1 MQKERFLEIAPG
13 CIGVHLHGEEL
24 NLPEMEYIAKGELFT
39 AIPRT
44 VFFASTA
51 SVTKEKTRRVGGV
64 NTESLCA
71 LSLVKNTLL
80 ECIEREHQDYKEHYG
95 VAPISKQ
102 LCCCLFFG
110 RTILK
115 EERESTR
122 TIRVS
127 IQRERAIY
135 GCALTHPIPLAFP
148 ETYTA
153 SLRNKRRDV
162 TKHLRPVRRSHD
174 D

>member
-1 MQKERFLEIAPG
+1 MNHEAVSKNLSFCFIFDAHVSDGSIDDNPYGGSFDAYSQPKRCRINQKLLG
-13 CIGVHLHGEEL
+13 CFVSATSRL
-24 NLPEMEYIAKGELFT
+24 
-39 AIPRT
+39 
-44 VFFASTA
+44 
-51 SVTKEKTRRVGGV
+51 TKEKKLCVGKPMS
-64 NTESLCA
+64 ESLCA
-71 LSLVKNTLL
+71 LILVKNTLL

-127 IQRERAIY
+127 I
-135 GCALTHPIPLAFP
+135 
-148 ETYTA
+148 
-153 SLRNKRRDV
+153 
-162 TKHLRPVRRSHD
+162 
-174 D
+174 

>member
-13 CIGVHLHGEEL
+13 CIGVHLQGDEL
-24 NLPEMEYIAKGELFT
+24 VRPEMEYISKGELFT

-51 SVTKEKTRRVGGV
+51 LLTEQKTRPVGKV
-64 NTESLCA
+64 ITESLCA
-71 LSLVKNTLL
+71 LILVKNTLL

-110 RTILK
+110 KTILK

-127 IQRERAIY
+127 IQRESDIWMRAHI
-135 GCALTHPIPLAFP
+135 C
-148 ETYTA
+148 TA
-153 SLRNKRRDV
+153 SVFTHNSPCTISTHACLDS
-162 TKHLRPVRRSHD
+162 PS
-174 D
+174 